1 MTRKLNMA
9 FMKDMGKVGAGTFA
23 AYLYEEIAGAAVV
36 EATARDGRF
45 SPFDVALQLMVG
57 WGPFVL
63 ASTQGGAFWNSFA
76 GATAYN
82 RVDNIVV
89 ALGGR
94 ANTPLGVIAPGE
106 TMSQAQARLG
116 SNR

>member
-1 MTRKLNMA
+1 MTRRMNMA
-9 FMKDMGKVGAGTFA
+9 FVKDLGKAGAGTAA

-36 EATARDGRF
+36 DATARDGRF
-45 SPFDVALQLMVG
+45 SPFDVALQLLVG
-57 WGPFVL
+57 WGPFAL
-63 ASTQGGAFWNSFA
+63 ASVQGGAFWHAFA

-94 ANTPLGVIAPGE
+94 ARTPLGVVAPGE
-106 TMSQAQARLG
+106 TMDEAHARLSG
-116 SNR
+116 R

>member
-9 FMKDMGKVGAGTFA
+9 FLKDMGKLGGGTFA
-23 AYLYEEIAGAAVV
+23 AFMYEEIAGAAVV
-36 EATARDGRF
+36 DATARDGRF
-45 SPFDVALQLMVG
+45 SPFDIALQLAVG

-63 ASTQGGAFWNSFA
+63 ASYQGGPFWTAFA

-82 RVDNIVV
+82 RVDNLVV

-94 ANTPLGVIAPGE
+94 ASTVFGPIAPGE
-106 TMSQAQARLG
+106 TQAQTQARLG
-116 SNR
+116 Q

>member
-1 MTRKLNMA
+1 MRKMNMA
-9 FMKDMGKVGAGTFA
+9 FLADMGKVGAGTA
-23 AYLYEEIAGAAVV
+23 AAFLYEEIAGSAVV
-36 EATARDGRF
+36 DATARDGHF
-45 SPFDVALQLMVG
+45 SPFDVALQLLVG

-63 ASTQGGAFWNSFA
+63 ASTQGGPFWTSFA

-89 ALGGR
+89 ALGGKAR
-94 ANTPLGVIAPGE
+94 TPLGVIAPGE

-116 SNR
+116 GQ

>member
-1 MTRKLNMA
+1 MTRKMNMA
-9 FMKDMGKVGAGTFA
+9 FLKDMGKVGAGTA
-23 AYLYEEIAGAAVV
+23 AAFLYEEIAGSAVV
-36 EATARDGRF
+36 DATARDGKF
-45 SPFDVALQLMVG
+45 SPFDVALQLLVG

-63 ASTQGGAFWNSFA
+63 ASTQGGAFWTAFA

-94 ANTPLGVIAPGE
+94 ARTPLGVIVPGE
-106 TMSQAQARLG
+106 TMNQAHARLG
-116 SNR
+116 GQ